1 MEKQKNKK
9 NKIVICIRNSFCTL
23 LVIYFGILI
32 YFINN
37 FYFDSTSSCIDVL
50 GEIVEEV
57 DKEMSPEIKIYTL
70 ELKERGDNRE
80 QIKAADIGLRY
91 NLDWNRKNLKDKQNT
106 FEWFFAL
113 FDTKNS
119 KTTEVVTYDEEL
131 LKKCFNNLSCFDI
144 NNIIEPQNPSFQY
157 TDSGYVIVD
166 EVYGNKINKD
176 ILYNHVVKA
185 ILNGETI
192 IDLELIN
199 CYENPQYTSKS
210 QEVIETKDILNK
222 YITSTITYTFGNHTE

>member
-70 ELKERGDNRE
+70 ELKERGDNKE
-80 QIKAADIGLRY
+80 KIKAADIGLRY

-106 FEWFFAL
+106 FEWFLHFL
-113 FDTKNS
+113 IQK
-119 KTTEVVTYDEEL
+119 
-131 LKKCFNNLSCFDI
+131 
-144 NNIIEPQNPSFQY
+144 IIKQQ
-157 TDSGYVIVD
+157 
-166 EVYGNKINKD
+166 K
-176 ILYNHVVKA
+176 
-185 ILNGETI
+185 
-192 IDLELIN
+192 
-199 CYENPQYTSKS
+199 
-210 QEVIETKDILNK
+210 
-222 YITSTITYTFGNHTE
+222 